1 MNTLTKAFA
10 ITTLTLCSIGLAS
23 ASNVIVP
30 ADNYVTTKL
39 CVVASEGS
47 KSKLFR
53 AIKKAG
59 LSKNFVTENVKGN
72 ELNFIAF
79 IAFIA
84 FIEQYGS
91 NVAKMNNFLTNGK
104 YSNNAEVAN
113 VASL

>member
-10 ITTLTLCSIGLAS
+10 ITTLTLSSIGLAS
-23 ASNVIVP
+23 ASNLIVP

-47 KSKLFR
+47 KSKLSQ

-59 LSKNFVTENVKGN
+59 LSKNFVTENVKCN
-72 ELNFIAF
+72 KLNFVTF
-79 IAFIA
+79 V
-84 FIEQYGS
+84 EQYGS
-91 NVAKMNNFLTNGK
+91 NVEQMNNFLTNGK

>member
-10 ITTLTLCSIGLAS
+10 ITTLTLSSIGLAS

-30 ADNYVTTKL
+30 SDNYVTTEL

-47 KSKLFR
+47 KIKLFK

-59 LSKNFVTENVKGN
+59 LSKNFVTENVKCN
-72 ELNFIAF
+72 ELN
-79 IAFIA
+79 FIA

-91 NVAKMNNFLTNGK
+91 NVEKMNNFLTNGK